1 MDEEISRLEKR
12 ADKLEIDVG
21 VLRSTIADL
30 HVTLALL
37 DQTLNQLRQVEEK
50 RNATKERT
58 IMFVIGGFITAV
70 VAWIVRGGLGS

>member
-37 DQTLNQLRQVEEK
+37 DQTLKQLRRVEEK
-50 RNATKERT
+50 RNAAKERT
-58 IMFVIGGFITAV
+58 IMFVVGGFITAV
-70 VAWIVRGGLGS
+70 VAWVVSGGLGS

>member
-37 DQTLNQLRQVEEK
+37 DQTLNQLRRVEEK
-50 RNATKERT
+50 RNAAKERT
-58 IMFVIGGFITAV
+58 IMFVVGGFITAV
-70 VAWIVRGGLGS
+70 VAWVVRGGLGS

>member
-1 MDEEISRLEKR
+1 MGEEISRLEKR

-50 RNATKERT
+50 RNAAKERT
-58 IMFVIGGFITAV
+58 IMFVIGGFITAII
-70 VAWIVRGGLGS
+70 AWVVRGGLGA